1 MKEFDKKKPHLISS
15 DEVKDQKKMEC
26 FLSAIKQDSDDY
38 VEKIEKEF
46 GKPYEEIL
54 KEYGI
59 KKYRNHKDQVYI
71 NNKVYIY
78 NIKYPDKDKLSP
90 NRTLSNEWG
99 YFMVFKS
106 IDRRTKDFLTDYVKK
121 NNVSA
126 GDTIINNE
134 SFKIEIKILGTR

>member
-1 MKEFDKKKPHLISS
+1 MKEFDKKKPHLVSY
-15 DEVKDQKKMEC
+15 DEVKDSKKMEG

-38 VEKIEKEF
+38 VEKIEKKF

-59 KKYRNHKDQVYI
+59 KKYRNHKGQVYI
-71 NNKVYIY
+71 NNKMYIY

-90 NRTLSNEWG
+90 NQTLSNEWG

-106 IDRRTKDFLTDYVKK
+106 IDRRTKDFLIDYIKE

-134 SFKIEIKILGTR
+134 GFKIEIKILDVR